1 MVQQERNAKL
11 KAGFFKLSMF
21 FIVPENLQYTCPIF
35 GDCEIDESTRKDCD
49 SCRYNKCLSV
59 GMKKPSG
66 SERRES
72 GKKTK
77 KDGKIKDEIPGKIK
91 GRQRSTDMKDRKT
104 TEPAQDTME
113 SRHGEVPNVSKE
125 AMPGKRR
132 GRPKSSD
139 VKEERTTD
147 GATGDMVELKSEDG
161 QILTKIK
168 ERRRSSYVE
177 KERKTEIEPVD
188 TAESYRNDAASMTM
202 KRRSGKKP
210 KKDDKLKKD
219 TAGKIKEHRRSS
231 GFKDSSE
238 DLSNVGSENPT
249 IDSSA
254 TLSTKRRGRPPR
266 NVKDKSQSKV
276 SEDESNKPT
285 DTIKQRI
292 LAQEKQDES
301 RRKLEI
307 KMSSEDEVK
316 PRGHKRRMI
325 ESDTEEE
332 NTEETQEE
340 KIRDTSRETRSKR
353 RRNETPEPM
362 ESRRTRARGR
372 RNSQESGGQSEGRSE
387 ERVTRRTRQSKASDL
402 DSSIPSPG
410 PVPLSDSKWDD
421 LASDSSETVQKK
433 RHGRPPKSSR
443 EKLRSDVSDIDSHVP
458 SPAPSCDDELKQAP
472 NEPLAAVPSESNER
486 RLRSSN
492 VISNIFRA
500 ISPVNTENENFDDD
514 PQIAEM
520 AEDLTYDYSD
530 GVPKRKRGRPPKNT
544 VESTSNAQSDQE
556 KSPQEKSCENIF
568 QSISPVNTE
577 IENFD
582 DETQIAEMAEDL
594 VINPSDGLPKK
605 KRGRPFKNTP
615 KSTPQQRGKEKT
627 TRDKSNEK
635 RSPKDKSEEWKKV
648 ASITEQNDVYN
659 KIFDS
664 GIETKLS
671 SESKLYESARV
682 YKGKT
687 PAEKNHE
694 TRKLRN
700 RSAEKEKVATI
711 NEQNDV
717 YNKIFDSGIELKSSS
732 GTKPEEPKSSDV
744 AETPKPQK
752 SKIDGKKRV
761 ARHEDSGIESK
772 SSPESKLDESPENK
786 LDESGGSIAK
796 ETPTTR
802 KSKSGWKKR
811 RVSSEGEPE
820 TLTTHKTA
828 SPEPESKAHESSSAV
843 GGEISKPEKT
853 KTGRKKKSARFEE
866 EPSTPAP
873 RKTPSPELGVTAS
886 GRRRRKAAAK

>member
-1 MVQQERNAKL
+1 
-11 KAGFFKLSMF
+11 
-21 FIVPENLQYTCPIF
+21 
-35 GDCEIDESTRKDCD
+35 
-49 SCRYNKCLSV
+49 
-59 GMKKPSG
+59 MKKPSG

-77 KDGKIKDEIPGKIK
+77 KDSKIKDEIPGKIK
-91 GRQRSTDMKDRKT
+91 GRKRSIDMTDRKT
-104 TEPAQDTME
+104 TEPAQDTMK
-113 SRHGEVPNVSKE
+113 SKHGEVPNVSNE

-139 VKEERTTD
+139 VKEETTTD
-147 GATGDMVELKSEDG
+147 GAPREMELKSEEG

-168 ERRRSSYVE
+168 ERRRSSHVE
-177 KERKTEIEPVD
+177 RQRKTETATGD
-188 TAESYRNDAASMTM
+188 TMESERDGAPS
-202 KRRSGKKP
+202 RSGKKS
-210 KKDDKLKKD
+210 KKDDKLKKE
-219 TAGKIKEHRRSS
+219 TTGKIKEHRRSS
-231 GFKDSSE
+231 GFKDASE

-266 NVKDKSQSKV
+266 NVKDKFQSKV

-285 DTIKQRI
+285 DTIKESM
-292 LAQEKQDES
+292 LAEEKRDES
-301 RRKLEI
+301 RRKLEV

-316 PRGHKRRMI
+316 PRGRKRRMI

-332 NTEETQEE
+332 NTEKTQEE
-340 KIRDTSRETRSKR
+340 KIRDTSRESRSKR
-353 RRNETPEPM
+353 RRGETTEAT

-372 RNSQESGGQSEGRSE
+372 RNSQESGGQSGERSE
-387 ERVTRRTRQSKASDL
+387 ERFTRRTRQSKASDL

-410 PVPLSDSKWDD
+410 PVPLSDAKLDD

-433 RHGRPPKSSR
+433 RRGRPSKISR
-443 EKLRSDVSDIDSHVP
+443 EKLQSDVSDIDSHVP
-458 SPAPSCDDELKQAP
+458 SPAPSCDDEPKQAP
-472 NEPLAAVPSESNER
+472 DEPLSAIPSESNER

-492 VISNIFRA
+492 VISNIFRT

-520 AEDLTYDYSD
+520 AEDLTYDAQNDSSD
-530 GVPKRKRGRPPKNT
+530 GVPKRKIGRPPKNAET
-544 VESTSNAQSDQE
+544 AHAE
-556 KSPQEKSCENIF
+556 KDLEKAPQEKSRENIF

-615 KSTPQQRGKEKT
+615 KSNPQHRDKEKA
-627 TRDKSNEK
+627 TREKSK
-635 RSPKDKSEEWKKV
+635 RSPKDKSEERKKV

-700 RSAEKEKVATI
+700 RSGEEKKVATME
-711 NEQNDV
+711 EQNDV
-717 YNKIFDSGIELKSSS
+717 YNKIFDSGIEVKSSS
-732 GTKPEEPKSSDV
+732 EAKPEEPKSIDN

-752 SKIDGKKRV
+752 NKPGGKKRV

-772 SSPESKLDESPENK
+772 SSPESKLDKSPESKPEESPESK
-786 LDESGGSIAK
+786 PDESWGSIAK

-802 KSKSGWKKR
+802 KSKSGRKKR